1 MPTSSTSLTSL
12 CTSSSRHASVEC
24 ALGVRDYPTSA
35 LIAEKTNFATV
46 RLPDHGWKYVTIGP
60 PDTAEGPYLTLALD
74 R

>member
-1 MPTSSTSLTSL
+1 M
-12 CTSSSRHASVEC
+12 C
-24 ALGVRDYPTSA
+24 LGVRDYPTSA